1 MKIKK
6 IDLLL
11 WAFGI
16 VYLVASFFP
25 LIKETFKKPVY
36 TSYKEE
42 DWVEEPLMIEE

>member
-11 WAFGI
+11 WVFGI

-25 LIKETFKKPVY
+25 LIKDSFKKTVY
-36 TSYKEE
+36 TPYKEE
-42 DWVEEPLMIEE
+42 DWIEEPLMTE

>member
-11 WAFGI
+11 WVFGI

-25 LIKETFKKPVY
+25 LIKEIFKKPVY

>member
-11 WAFGI
+11 WVFGI
-16 VYLVASFFP
+16 VYLLASFFP